1 MMPSIHVILCSPQN
15 HYVYSLIPKCTV
27 VNKALYLVLMIA
39 SNKILTKTK
48 NSDGGSDGEGII
60 LKHSVKGQKGFLI
73 VDVS

>member
-1 MMPSIHVILCSPQN
+1 
-15 HYVYSLIPKCTV
+15 
-27 VNKALYLVLMIA
+27 MIKTDK
-39 SNKILTKTK
+39 NKILTKTK